1 MKYLEVDPESYYAL
15 VDAIVPHALLES
27 LEDGVD
33 TIKNLE
39 AREELKPHQ
48 QEDLRNYKEYVPAIA
63 KVLEWWTAH
72 DSPERRKLQEIFH
85 GPEEI

>member
-1 MKYLEVDPESYYAL
+1 MKYLEVDPEAYYAL

>member
-48 QEDLRNYKEYVPAIA
+48 QEDLRNYKEYIPAIA

-85 GPEEI
+85 GPEEV

>member
-1 MKYLEVDPESYYAL
+1 MKYLEVDPEAYYAL

-85 GPEEI
+85 GPEEV

>member
-1 MKYLEVDPESYYAL
+1 MKSLEIEQEAYYQL

-33 TIKNLE
+33 SIKNLE

-48 QEDLRNYKEYVPAIA
+48 QEDLRHYKEYVPALT
-63 KVLEWWTAH
+63 KVIEWWTAQ
-72 DSPERRKLQEIFH
+72 DSPERRKLEELTH
-85 GPEEI
+85 G